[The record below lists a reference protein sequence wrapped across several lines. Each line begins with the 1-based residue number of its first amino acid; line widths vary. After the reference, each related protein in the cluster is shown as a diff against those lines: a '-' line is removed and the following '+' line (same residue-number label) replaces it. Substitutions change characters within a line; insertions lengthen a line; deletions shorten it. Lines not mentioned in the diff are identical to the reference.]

1 MKHSLQLLKVNK
13 EGTLLEFNVFP
24 SKKGKNT
31 GTISDAALAVFVG
44 GCETT
49 IWSSEV
55 YVLSKVDW
63 WWNILLSEMSP
74 SNAWEEGTQGQ
85 KVVGKV
91 GFFEDKI
98 QERRVG
104 AHWREMCRIC
114 QLKCEYKEAI

>member
-49 IWSSEV
+49 I
-55 YVLSKVDW
+55 
-63 WWNILLSEMSP
+63 
-74 SNAWEEGTQGQ
+74 
-85 KVVGKV
+85 
-91 GFFEDKI
+91 
-98 QERRVG
+98 
-104 AHWREMCRIC
+104 
-114 QLKCEYKEAI
+114 